1 MNLYIE
7 NPKDT
12 MENSC
17 LLSHVWLFITPWTV
31 AHQAS
36 LPVKFSRKE
45 YWCGLPFH
53 SPGDLPSPGIQP
65 RSPALQADSLLS
77 ELPGKPQYYQRSAK
91 IINFLSRPLSRAPLV
106 HPTSS
111 VLIWF
116 NFSSHMSAFYNL
128 VGIRAGG
135 STVKNGSQP
144 WLHIGITWTA
154 PGSSN
159 TG

>member
-1 MNLYIE
+1 M
-7 NPKDT
+7 
-12 MENSC
+12 
-17 LLSHVWLFITPWTV
+17 TPWTV
-31 AHQAS
+31 AHQAP
-36 LPVKFSRKE
+36 LPVKFSRQE
-45 YWCGLPFH
+45 YWCELPFH
-53 SPGDLPSPGIQP
+53 SPGDLPSPWIQP
-65 RSPALQADSLLS
+65 GSPALQADSLLS

-111 VLIWF
+111 ALIWF
-116 NFSSHMSAFYNL
+116 NFSSHMSPFYNL

-135 STVKNGSQP
+135 STVKNGSQR

-159 TG
+159 TD